1 MSKSYTAGRGEK
13 LKKKGRKGL
22 FRLLFSRTGLIVV
35 ILILNIALLAAVV
48 LRFRDYM
55 LQYVGVA
62 AVLSVTLMMVLISS
76 RANAAVKVTWL
87 VLFTVLPVFGLVLY
101 VYTQSDLG
109 HRALRDRIHDLM
121 EKTRDK
127 LPQTAAADHL
137 QLADGGAAGLS
148 HYLWRCGFPTYEG
161 CDVTYFTSGE
171 EKFAAMLRELEKAR
185 DFIFMEYFILEKGE
199 MWDAVLDILER
210 KAREGVDVRVMYDG
224 TCEVA
229 LVPRGYAR
237 ELEKRGLKAKA
248 FAPLMPFLST
258 HYNYRDHR
266 KIAVIDG
273 QVAFTGGV
281 NLADEYINRRER
293 FGHWKDSGLLLR
305 GEGVWAMTV
314 MFLSMW
320 DSQTGQDERIAD
332 FKPSYPYRLAGGEGF
347 VQPFCDTPL
356 DNEDIAESVLLNLF
370 QRAVRSIYIMTP
382 YLILD
387 DKITAALLTAA
398 KSGLD
403 VRIITPHIPDKWY
416 VHAVSRA
423 HYELLTEAGVR
434 IYEYTPGFIH
444 SKVYL
449 VDDRYAVAGTV
460 NLDFRSLYL
469 HFENAVYLFEATC
482 IPSIAEDFQKTFP
495 ICEEITWRKCRKT
508 SLAERLL
515 ATLLRMLSPLM

>member
-1 MSKSYTAGRGEK
+1 MKKLGKMLFQRVVIVGVSILLQVGLMISMVLWLSEYRQWVYGALTALSLVTIVYLMYDRTNSSYKIAW
-13 LKKKGRKGL
+13 
-22 FRLLFSRTGLIVV
+22 I
-35 ILILNIALLAAVV
+35 ILILAFPIAGISIYLTFGGRRLSKPVRRRMQVMQDLIRENLHQEKITLETLEHVSDPALVNT
-48 LRFRDYM
+48 RF
-55 LQYVGVA
+55 
-62 AVLSVTLMMVLISS
+62 
-76 RANAAVKVTWL
+76 
-87 VLFTVLPVFGLVLY
+87 LY
-101 VYTQSDLG
+101 HVS
-109 HRALRDRIHDLM
+109 
-121 EKTRDK
+121 
-127 LPQTAAADHL
+127 
-137 QLADGGAAGLS
+137 
-148 HYLWRCGFPTYEG
+148 GFPVYDNTET
-161 CDVTYFTSGE
+161 VYFPLGDDCYVRMLE
-171 EKFAAMLRELEKAR
+171 ELKQAEKY
-185 DFIFMEYFILEKGE
+185 IFLEYFIIGQGV
-199 MWDAVLDILER
+199 MWDGILEILKE
-210 KAREGVDVRVMYDG
+210 KAAQGLDVRVMYDDFG
-224 TCEVA
+224 CITTLPSNYYKQLRRWGIQVK
-229 LVPRGYAR
+229 V
-237 ELEKRGLKAKA
+237 
-248 FAPLMPFLST
+248 FNPFLPVLSGRL
-258 HYNYRDHR
+258 NNRNHR
-266 KIAVIDG
+266 KLMIIDG
-273 QVAFTGGV
+273 KVGFTGGI

-356 DNEDIAESVLLNLF
+356 DNEDIAESMLLNLF

-482 IPSIAEDFQKTFP
+482 IPSIAEDFRKTFP

-508 SLAERLL
+508 SLPERLL